1 MKLIWYIIGKLYNL
15 YAYKSFHEPL
25 ACDPNYGLPK
35 GYKPK
40 NSMKR
45 HFINTCSLSYE
56 CPLAWEDLEG
66 KDKIRHCNECNK
78 DVFWCDNEADFERH
92 AAKENCV
99 AFLLSNNPE
108 PLVGIPAEPEET
120 NTEKSHTNTWAIIIL
135 GIIVLKMVKG
145 ILTSYYS

>member
-15 YAYKSFHEPL
+15 YAYKSFHAPI

-35 GYKPK
+35 G
-40 NSMKR
+40 
-45 HFINTCSLSYE
+45 INTCSLSYK

-92 AAKENCV
+92 VAKKNCV

-145 ILTSYYS
+145 IL